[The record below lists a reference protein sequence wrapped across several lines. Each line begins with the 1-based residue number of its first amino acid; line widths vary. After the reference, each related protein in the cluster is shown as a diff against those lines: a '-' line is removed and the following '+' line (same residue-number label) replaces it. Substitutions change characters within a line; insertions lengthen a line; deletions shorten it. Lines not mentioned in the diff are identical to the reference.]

1 MKKIILLTVTI
12 MLMAIAASAQA
23 EVRAGSVSVTPF
35 VGFYNFETDEYNFD
49 NSYTMGLRA
58 GYYFTRNLGVE
69 GVFNFVKTDT
79 NDFTPITNDDDVY
92 LYGAGVEGLYHFFPT
107 SFIVPFLA
115 VGIGGIN
122 YHVDGSHVNVDD
134 MTKLAFDYG
143 AGLKLFLPDNIAGFF
158 LADDM
163 ALRADIRHVI
173 PINET
178 YSDLMG
184 TIGLNFAFGGEK
196 KPVVKEK
203 CIDSDLDGV
212 CDNQDK
218 CPNTPPDCKVDAD
231 GCPVDSDRD
240 GVPDCRDKCP
250 DTPPGCKVDKDGCPF
265 DSDNDG
271 VVDCLDKCP
280 DTPPRGCLIG
290 KDGCPLDSDK
300 DGVNDCLDKCPDT
313 PPGLKVDK
321 YGCSEEKLTIRM
333 NVEFDTDKAIVKK
346 QYYNEIKKVADFM
359 KRYPKVT
366 ATIEGHTDSTAPDA
380 YNFRLS
386 NNRAKSVR
394 QYLIDKFGIDASRL
408 IAKGYG
414 ETKPIATNRTKEG
427 RQKNRRVQ
435 AVLETIEVK

>member
-1 MKKIILLTVTI
+1 MLLTMVV
-12 MLMAIAASAQA
+12 SAQA

-35 VGFYNFETDEYNFD
+35 AGFYNFETDEYNFD
-49 NSYTMGLRA
+49 NSYTLGLRA
-58 GYYFTRNLGVE
+58 GYNFTRNLAVE
-69 GVFNFVKTDT
+69 GVFNFVRTDT
-79 NDFTPITNDDDVY
+79 NDYTPITKDDDVY
-92 LYGAGVEGLYHFFPT
+92 LYALGVEGIYHIFPT
-107 SFIVPFLA
+107 SSFVPFIA
-115 VGIGGIN
+115 AGIGGIH
-122 YHVDGSHVNVDD
+122 YHVDGSHVDVDD

-143 AGLKLFLPDNIAGFF
+143 AGLKLFLPDKVAGFF
-158 LADDM
+158 LADEM

-184 TIGLNFAFGGEK
+184 TIGINLAFGGEK
-196 KPVVKEK
+196 IHAVEK
-203 CIDSDLDGV
+203 CADSDSDGV

-218 CPNTPPDCKVDAD
+218 CPNTPTDCKVDAD

-240 GVPDCRDKCP
+240 SVPDCWDKCP
-250 DTPPGCKVDKDGCPF
+250 NTPAGCKVDKDGCPF
-265 DSDNDG
+265 DADNDG

-300 DGVNDCLDKCPDT
+300 DEVNDCLDKCPDT

-321 YGCSEEKLTIRM
+321 NGCSEEKLTIRM

-366 ATIEGHTDSTAPDA
+366 ASIDGHTDSTAPDA
-380 YNFRLS
+380 YNLRLS
-386 NNRAKSVR
+386 GERAKSVR
-394 QYLIDKFGIDASRL
+394 LYLIKKFGIEASRL

-414 ETKPIATNRTKEG
+414 ETKPIASNKTKEG
-427 RQKNRRVQ
+427 RQKNRRVE